1 MIIAE
6 ADRLE
11 REVGSKYALVILA
24 AKRARHLKE
33 GAGPLVRS
41 TSANPLTVAFEEIAG
56 GKVRPAGPEEVTTK
70 LTAAAEE
77 ITALPELSDEAE

>member
-1 MIIAE
+1 MIMAE

-33 GAGPLVRS
+33 GATPLVRS
-41 TSANPLTVAFEEIAG
+41 ASANPLTVAFEEIG
-56 GKVRPAGPEEVTTK
+56 TGKVRPAGPEV
-70 LTAAAEE
+70 
-77 ITALPELSDEAE
+77 S

>member
-33 GAGPLVRS
+33 GATPLVRS
-41 TSANPLTVAFEEIAG
+41 ASANPLTVAFEEIAG
-56 GKVRPAGPEEVTTK
+56 GKVRPAGPDEETAK
-70 LTAAAEE
+70 LVVAEVFTAA
-77 ITALPELSDEAE
+77 PELSEETG

>member
-33 GAGPLVRS
+33 GGTPLVRS
-41 TSANPLTVAFEEIAG
+41 ASANPLTVAFEEIAAS
-56 GKVRPAGPEEVTTK
+56 KVRPAGPEEEAVTTLPMK
-70 LTAAAEE
+70 PELEPE
-77 ITALPELSDEAE
+77 LELPEEPE

>member
-33 GAGPLVRS
+33 GATPLVRS
-41 TSANPLTVAFEEIAG
+41 ASANPLTVAFEEIAG
-56 GKVRPAGPEEVTTK
+56 GKVRPAGPDAEPAK
-70 LTAAAEE
+70 LTVADELTLEAAPVE
-77 ITALPELSDEAE
+77 EAE

>member
-24 AKRARHLKE
+24 AKRARQLKE
-33 GAGPLVRS
+33 GATPLIRS
-41 TSANPLTVAFEEIAG
+41 ASANPLTVGFEEIGA
-56 GKVRPAGPEEVTTK
+56 GKVRPARPEEGDFGMVGV
-70 LTAAAEE
+70 LV
-77 ITALPELSDEAE
+77 IR

>member
-33 GAGPLVRS
+33 GSQPLVRS
-41 TSANPLTVAFEEIAG
+41 VSANPLTVAFEEIAG
-56 GKVRPAGPEEVTTK
+56 GKVRPAGSDEPAAALTVADALTEV
-70 LTAAAEE
+70 AGAAEE
-77 ITALPELSDEAE
+77 AE

>member
-33 GAGPLVRS
+33 GAQPLVRS
-41 TSANPLTVAFEEIAG
+41 ISANPLTVAFEEIAG
-56 GKVRPAGPEEVTTK
+56 GKVRPAGPEEPTAA
-70 LTAAAEE
+70 LTVAAALSAEIEAAEE
-77 ITALPELSDEAE
+77 AG